1 MALFRRLSTL
11 ACGILVAA
19 LLAGT
24 APASLAGANARKT
37 SKIVWRD
44 GDADV
49 WKGAPADE
57 VKIGKFPPA
66 DIRRA
71 VVIHEH
77 DYLVVAMR
85 FTDLRKV
92 GYHEHG
98 FNLRTPRYHYRARV
112 LSEPDSRKGRR
123 YFQGDDG
130 RGRCP
135 GFDRKLDYGSNV
147 VWMRVPRSCLK
158 NPKWVRIGIRNEFRR
173 KDPQGTPYFDK
184 TSWGE
189 SKRLYRGQG

>member
-1 MALFRRLSTL
+1 
-11 ACGILVAA
+11 VAS

-24 APASLAGANARKT
+24 APASVAGDNARRT

-44 GDADV
+44 GSADV
-49 WKGAPADE
+49 WKGMPENE

-71 VVIHEH
+71 VVIHQH
-77 DYLVVAMR
+77 DFLVVAMR
-85 FTDLRKV
+85 FADLRKV
-92 GYHEHG
+92 GYQEYW
-98 FNLRTPRYHYRARV
+98 FNLKTPRYHYQAGV
-112 LSEPDSRKGRR
+112 FSGPDNRKGRR

-130 RGRCP
+130 SRRCA
-135 GFDRKLDYGSNV
+135 GFARKLDYGSNV
-147 VWMRVPRSCLK
+147 VWMRFPRSCLK
-158 NPKWVRIGIRNEFRR
+158 NPKWVRIGLLHDFRR